1 VEFARHDA
9 GVFALAPDVA
19 DGAGVAPEEEAGF
32 GVDGAIVG
40 GVVGAV
46 LEPTTGLGEEPIVA
60 PPAQPATNTAAAQIR
75 NEPQIK
81 KMRIA

>member
-1 VEFARHDA
+1 VEFARHEA

-19 DGAGVAPEEEAGF
+19 DGAGVAPDEETGF
-32 GVDGAIVG
+32 GVDGVIVG

-46 LEPTTGLGEEPIVA
+46 LEPTTGEEPIVA
-60 PPAQPATNTAAAQIR
+60 PPAQPATNTASVQIR
-75 NEPQIK
+75 SELQIE